1 MCLILLAF
9 RAHERY
15 PLIVAANR
23 DEHHHRPA
31 AAAAYWDDHP
41 QIYGGRDLEKGGT
54 WMGITRTGR
63 FAAITNYRDGLPAPA
78 APRSRGALV
87 SGFLTGEHTAQDFAG
102 AIAPV
107 QDQYGG
113 FGLIAGD
120 MDTLMFCSNRGA
132 SASAVTPGIHGLSN
146 HLLDTPWP
154 KIRRGTAVLQTA
166 LASPDE
172 AALAAALFD
181 MLGDRTAADDK
192 LLPDTGVPRQREREL
207 SPAFICGEHYG
218 TRTSTVMLVQA
229 SGDVLF
235 HEKRYG
241 PDGLALD
248 ESAARFTLITGAG
261 SATG

>member
-9 RAHERY
+9 RAHEHY
-15 PLIVAANR
+15 PLVVAANR

-31 AAAAYWDDHP
+31 AAAAFWDDHP

-54 WMGITRTGR
+54 WMGITRAGR
-63 FAAITNYRDGLPAPA
+63 FAAVTNYREGQPAPA

-87 SGFLTGEHTAQDFAG
+87 SGFLTGECAAQDFAG
-102 AIAPV
+102 AIAPA

-113 FGLIAGD
+113 FGLLAGN
-120 MDTLMFCSNRGA
+120 LESLAFYSNRGA
-132 SASAVTPGIHGLSN
+132 SATAVAPGIHGLSN

-154 KIRRGTAVLQTA
+154 KIRRGTAVLHAA
-166 LASPDE
+166 LTSTDE
-172 AALAAALFD
+172 AALVTALFD
-181 MLGDRTAADDK
+181 ALGDRTAADDSH
-192 LLPDTGVPRQREREL
+192 LPVTGIPRQREREL

-218 TRTSTVMLVQA
+218 TRASTVMLVHA

-241 PDGLALD
+241 PNGLALD
-248 ESAARFTLITGAG
+248 ENAARFSLAG
-261 SATG
+261 EISSATG

>member
-9 RAHERY
+9 RAHECY

-31 AAAAYWDDHP
+31 AAAAFWDDHP
-41 QIYGGRDLEKGGT
+41 QLYGGRDLEKGGT

-63 FAAITNYRDGLPAPA
+63 FAAITNYRDGQPAPA

-87 SGFLTGEHTAQDFAG
+87 SGFLTGARAAQDFAG
-102 AIAPV
+102 AIAPA

-113 FGLIAGD
+113 FGLLAGN
-120 MDTLMFCSNRGA
+120 LEALVFCSNRGA
-132 SASAVTPGIHGLSN
+132 SATTVAPGIHGLSN

-154 KIRRGTAVLQTA
+154 KIRRGTAALHAA
-166 LASPDE
+166 LAGADE
-172 AALAAALFD
+172 ATLAAALFD
-181 MLGDRTAADDK
+181 VLGDRTAADDIH
-192 LLPDTGVPRQREREL
+192 LPDTGIPRQREREL
-207 SPAFICGEHYG
+207 SAAFICGEHYG
-218 TRTSTVMLVQA
+218 TRTSTVMLVHA

-241 PDGLALD
+241 PNGLALD
-248 ESAARFTLITGAG
+248 ENATRFSLAAGAG
-261 SATG
+261 PATD

>member
-9 RAHERY
+9 RVHEHY

-31 AAAAYWDDHP
+31 AAAAFWEDHP
-41 QIYGGRDLEKGGT
+41 QLYGGRDLEKSGT

-63 FAAITNYRDGLPAPA
+63 FAAITNYRDGQPAPA

-87 SGFLTGEHTAQDFAG
+87 SGFLTGDRAAQDFIGEISPA
-102 AIAPV
+102 

-113 FGLIAGD
+113 FGLLAGNLEA
-120 MDTLMFCSNRGA
+120 LMFYSNRGA
-132 SASAVTPGIHGLSN
+132 PATTVAPGIHGLSN

-154 KIRRGTAVLQTA
+154 KIRHGAAALQTA
-166 LASPDE
+166 LTGIDE
-172 AALAAALFD
+172 SAMVSTLFD
-181 MLGDRTAADDK
+181 ALGDRTAADDAR
-192 LLPDTGVPRQREREL
+192 LPATGIPQQREREL

-218 TRTSTVMLVQA
+218 TRSSTVLLVHS

-241 PDGLALD
+241 PNGLALD
-248 ESAARFTLITGAG
+248 ENATRFSLAAGVTATAG
-261 SATG
+261 

>member
-15 PLIVAANR
+15 PLVVAANR

-31 AAAAYWDDHP
+31 AVAAFWDDHP

-63 FAAITNYRDGLPAPA
+63 FAAVTNYRDGQPAPA

-87 SGFLTGEHTAQDFAG
+87 SGFLTGNRAAQDFVG
-102 AIAPV
+102 VIAPV

-113 FGLIAGD
+113 FGLLAGN
-120 MDTLMFCSNRGA
+120 LESLAFYSNRGA
-132 SASAVTPGIHGLSN
+132 SATIVAPGIHGLSN

-154 KIRRGTAVLQTA
+154 KIRRGTAA
-166 LASPDE
+166 LH
-172 AALAAALFD
+172 AALTSTDEETLATTLFNV
-181 MLGDRTAADDK
+181 LGDRTAADDTH
-192 LLPDTGVPRQREREL
+192 LPDTGIPRQREREL
-207 SPAFICGEHYG
+207 SPAFICGEYYG

-229 SGDVLF
+229 SGEVLF
-235 HEKRYG
+235 HEKCYG
-241 PDGLALD
+241 PNGLALD
-248 ESAARFTLITGAG
+248 ENATRFTLAAGVGA
-261 SATG
+261 ATG